1 MKKILS
7 LVLVLA
13 TLLSCVSLAAADE
26 TVKITYFPGNSMA
39 GSGELTGGNGAH
51 FAKHGLVVEIIPYSA
66 EKLQGMLASGDL
78 ADVMW
83 LPEQELKIAMEADM
97 LLNLEEYLPAMTAL
111 QENAE
116 WFTPSLNFAR
126 EYNSNG
132 TGNVY
137 YLAPVGGP
145 TIAVAADTD
154 RNAIKMN
161 WALYKNSGYPAFSSL
176 EDSIEVFKKM
186 QQDNPTNE
194 AGLPTYAIH
203 MFSDFDTEYFY
214 NMYSIYSILG
224 KDYTYLPYG
233 IEYDASTHSG
243 TSIFAEGS
251 VYYRGLK
258 YFYEMNKAGLVD
270 PDSMSQTRSTAK
282 AKIESGAALA
292 GWAANPGWES
302 NGYYP
307 VLFDDFV
314 PAYKAATSYGVS
326 GYCISA
332 DCKNPEAA
340 IKFLDLLANEDFVMD
355 LRNGPRGYNWDIDE
369 NGTPYLT
376 DRYYETVSS
385 NEPLV
390 DAEGNVWEYW
400 NNGYLL
406 SNGFITKYGTTVC
419 CANWPAMYEYTYSSA
434 DAQDW
439 KALYGYSYLRELLND
454 KNWKQAAET
463 EGYSSFLTA
472 DDDDMKMTK
481 AALKDIIVPASWQ
494 MVFASSEEEFEKIW
508 NDMKSKCE
516 SLGIDYVI
524 ETKLADIANAREIY
538 HSLAE

>member
-97 LLNLEEYLPAMTAL
+97 LLNLEEYLPTMTAL

-292 GWAANPGWES
+292 GLLIPVGNPMAIIPYCLMILCLPIRPRLPMAFQATAS
-302 NGYYP
+302 
-307 VLFDDFV
+307 VLI
-314 PAYKAATSYGVS
+314 ARILK
-326 GYCISA
+326 
-332 DCKNPEAA
+332 
-340 IKFLDLLANEDFVMD
+340 
-355 LRNGPRGYNWDIDE
+355 
-369 NGTPYLT
+369 
-376 DRYYETVSS
+376 
-385 NEPLV
+385 PL
-390 DAEGNVWEYW
+390 
-400 NNGYLL
+400 
-406 SNGFITKYGTTVC
+406 
-419 CANWPAMYEYTYSSA
+419 
-434 DAQDW
+434 
-439 KALYGYSYLRELLND
+439 
-454 KNWKQAAET
+454 
-463 EGYSSFLTA
+463 SSFWTC
-472 DDDDMKMTK
+472 
-481 AALKDIIVPASWQ
+481 WQ
-494 MVFASSEEEFEKIW
+494 MKISSWICAM
-508 NDMKSKCE
+508 DPGATIGTS
-516 SLGIDYVI
+516 
-524 ETKLADIANAREIY
+524 TKMVPLI
-538 HSLAE
+538 

>member
-97 LLNLEEYLPAMTAL
+97 LLKLDDYLPSMTAL

-126 EYNSNG
+126 KYNSND

-145 TIAVAADTD
+145 TIAVVADTD
-154 RNAIKMN
+154 RYAIKMN
-161 WALYKNSGYPAFSSL
+161 WTLYKNSGYPAFSSL

-326 GYCISA
+326 GYHAAAEEKEISMQVENVA
-332 DCKNPEAA
+332 PHRWTISLPANV
-340 IKFLDLLANEDFVMD
+340 LDGLKDARLQIHYQGDIGTLWLNDEMISDNFC
-355 LRNGPRGYNWDIDE
+355 NGD
-369 NGTPYLT
+369 
-376 DRYYETVSS
+376 
-385 NEPLV
+385 
-390 DAEGNVWEYW
+390 VWEV
-400 NNGYLL
+400 GLMEQKARL
-406 SNGFITKYGTTVC
+406 SSPMVLNI
-419 CANWPAMYEYTYSSA
+419 AP
-434 DAQDW
+434 
-439 KALYGYSYLRELLND
+439 LREGARVNVESAM
-454 KNWKQAAET
+454 AARNE
-463 EGYSSFLTA
+463 EVRQIVA
-472 DDDDMKMTK
+472 Q
-481 AALKDIIVPASWQ
+481 LKDVKVQPVYEI
-494 MVFASSEEEFEKIW
+494 
-508 NDMKSKCE
+508 
-516 SLGIDYVI
+516 
-524 ETKLADIANAREIY
+524 KL
-538 HSLAE
+538 